1 MAAAAVSTSDTSSSL
16 ADKKD
21 FSKYIFHLWTSKT
34 QPIKYLTELLKD
46 LLTDGNLECN
56 ADGIKLL
63 SIDSGR
69 TVLIHMKLF
78 KDGFEDFKCEQPV
91 ILGINLEHFFRI
103 IKNLENQD
111 TLKLFVTKDNVNRI
125 GIERFNKEENI
136 NNTIYQSLIDIP
148 VTQRDIPSPTFNSV
162 IVISS
167 ARFQKIC
174 REISQFSDKIEI
186 MVVNNTL
193 IFKGYNE
200 SASQEIQI
208 KPTSNGMQF
217 EANTPDEIVQGVF
230 KLKSLVQFSK
240 CANLSNTLK
249 IMIRNNYPI
258 VISAEMPGLGFIRL
272 CLAPEVEEE

>member
-1 MAAAAVSTSDTSSSL
+1 M
-16 ADKKD
+16 
-21 FSKYIFHLWTSKT
+21 
-34 QPIKYLTELLKD
+34 
-46 LLTDGNLECN
+46 ECN

-162 IVISS
+162 IIISS